1 MPDVGISNDN
11 TIIAKGQRAAIWGR
25 AGVGKTTLGKW
36 AMFRSPMQWVV
47 LDTKYDDG
55 FNGYRTAN
63 KLPAM
68 SKIGQVLR
76 DEKLYVIRPT
86 NAEISDP
93 RRLDSWLGEF
103 HESWN
108 NTGIFIDEGYQVCL
122 GSNAGPGLTGL
133 LTRGRQ
139 RGQSVIVGSQR
150 PARLPLFCFTEANHY
165 FIMQLS
171 SRDDKK
177 KIADYTGRKE
187 IVDKQIEPF
196 HFLHFDVAKGKLTP
210 YSPVRIT

>member
-1 MPDVGISNDN
+1 MTDN
-11 TIIAKGQRAAIWGR
+11 TLIKKGERAAIWGR

-36 AMFRSPMQWVV
+36 AMFRSPMQWIV

-55 FNGYRTAN
+55 FNGYKTVN
-63 KLPAM
+63 KLPTMAKTLSAIEDNKLFVVRPQMNEM
-68 SKIGQVLR
+68 SPGI
-76 DEKLYVIRPT
+76 
-86 NAEISDP
+86 
-93 RRLDSWLGEF
+93 LDTWLGSIHDSF
-103 HESWN
+103 DN
-108 NTGIFIDEGYQVCL
+108 VGVFVDEGYQVAL

-171 SRDDKK
+171 SKDDKK
-177 KIADYTGRKE
+177 KVYDYTGKKE
-187 IVDKQIEPF
+187 IVSDIITPY
-196 HFLHFDVAKGKLTP
+196 HFKHFNVANNTLTS
-210 YSPVRIT
+210 YSPVVIS